1 MNQVGSGRTKGLNSF
16 LFITIIIKLSQKKK
30 KKIPIATWV
39 DKQNIHE
46 LVFQLNYKQNIS
58 NWVSKQNVHELV
70 SQFSYKKRVWL
81 MYEHTLTNSFLE
93 SFYRKLKKL
102 SKSLIAFS
110 ISYKIFPKMVY

>member
-1 MNQVGSGRTKGLNSF
+1 MNQVGSGWTHGLNSF
-16 LFITIIIKLSQKKK
+16 LFITIIIKLSRKKY
-30 KKIPIATWV
+30 ITFAIWV